1 MKKNEIL
8 SDKKIVN
15 LQNDIAL
22 ISKFSVNSFMTEAV
36 KDFFSKCNQIRRKLR
51 SEFGSKK

>member
-8 SDKKIVN
+8 SDKKMVN

-36 KDFFSKCNQIRRKLR
+36 IV
-51 SEFGSKK
+51 